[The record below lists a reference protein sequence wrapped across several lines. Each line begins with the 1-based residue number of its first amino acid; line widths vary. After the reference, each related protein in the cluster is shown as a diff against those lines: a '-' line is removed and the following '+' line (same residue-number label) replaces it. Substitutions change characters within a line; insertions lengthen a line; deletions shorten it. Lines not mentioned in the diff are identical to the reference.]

1 MGAVSHSTP
10 TLSVIIYNSNG
21 CHELKRTLSQNCD
34 ILKNNGVTDIILC
47 DDASDDESLIYLS
60 THFPEI
66 RCIQNDWI
74 RGRVSTFNKAV
85 RHVTGD
91 VLMFLTS
98 DIVLNTVNIAA
109 LIAFCQRSD
118 IFAVCP
124 RILRAGSPFIQTK
137 GRLEKG
143 HVTFTAIEISDNAS
157 SSSDAEFPMLWAPDG
172 IMMIMT
178 HKFDYLN
185 GYDPTL
191 SEWYPSEIDL
201 CYRAWKMGWKTQSTP
216 AWICH
221 SFRRIEE
228 NTPLTT
234 PYCYH
239 GRPPLFVWQHITH
252 IPTLILHAISVIISC
267 MSFRL
272 ADIRAI
278 FRSLRHL
285 PYIIT
290 KRKNRPSYRLSDTD
304 IFSYFPHS

>member
-1 MGAVSHSTP
+1 MGAVSHSMP

-34 ILKNNGVTDIILC
+34 ILRKNGVTDIILC
-47 DDASDDESLIYLS
+47 DDASDDDSLIYLS
-60 THFPEI
+60 THFSDI
-66 RCIQNDWI
+66 RCIQNNWI
-74 RGRVSTFNKAV
+74 KGRDRTFNKAV
-85 RHVTGD
+85 QHVTGD
-91 VLMFLTS
+91 ALMFLTS
-98 DIVLNTVNIAA
+98 DIVLKTVNIAA
-109 LIAFCQRSD
+109 LIALCQRSD
-118 IFAVCP
+118 IFAVSP
-124 RILRAGSPFIQTK
+124 RIMRSGSPFIQTK

-143 HVTFTAIEISDNAS
+143 HVIFNAIEISDNDT
-157 SSSDAEFPMLWAPDG
+157 SSDAELPMLWAPDG
-172 IMMIMT
+172 IMMMMK

-185 GYDPTL
+185 GYDTTI
-191 SEWYPSEIDL
+191 SECYPAEIDL

-221 SFRRIEE
+221 SFYLIEE
-228 NTPLTT
+228 NTLLTT

-252 IPTLILHAISVIISC
+252 IPTLILHVICVIISC

-285 PYIIT
+285 PYIIS
-290 KRKNRPSYRLSDTD
+290 KRKNMPSYRLSESE
-304 IFSYFPHS
+304 IFSFWRHS